1 MERLRINLA
10 LHPSTAKE
18 LDAIANKRRLTRT
31 ATISQLVLEAHA
43 REFPPVKMTTAKAY
57 KAAEA
62 AALAERR
69 KASREKLLAEI
80 GPQVALR
87 RGAWVEW
94 LAWFDR
100 SVVDEF
106 DQRMPGWIMSSPD
119 ISDADEL
126 EPKNPQGLHW
136 ATVHPN
142 GDPRLPGNRPP
153 LSRHASARR
162 KGSARVMRQ
171 KAEAVG
177 PVSASRTSIAPID
190 SAILPPSS
198 ARNAQRVDVTPFRVS
213 ASRRSILAVI

>member
-1 MERLRINLA
+1 MTKRMNVHFHPKVRQAIEQLAEKYMSTLTAAMQRAIME
-10 LHPSTAKE
+10 T
-18 LDAIANKRRLTRT
+18 
-31 ATISQLVLEAHA
+31 HA

-69 KASREKLLAEI
+69 KASREKLLAEV

-106 DQRMPGWIMSSPD
+106 DQRMPGWIISSPD

-153 LSRHASARR
+153 LSWLTDDAADRLGIKPELTYAEVAEWAIANPHPQAPVGATVGFGI
-162 KGSARVMRQ
+162 KGDDTRSYVKRD
-171 KAEAVG
+171 G
-177 PVSASRTSIAPID
+177 PA
-190 SAILPPSS
+190 
-198 ARNAQRVDVTPFRVS
+198 
-213 ASRRSILAVI
+213 